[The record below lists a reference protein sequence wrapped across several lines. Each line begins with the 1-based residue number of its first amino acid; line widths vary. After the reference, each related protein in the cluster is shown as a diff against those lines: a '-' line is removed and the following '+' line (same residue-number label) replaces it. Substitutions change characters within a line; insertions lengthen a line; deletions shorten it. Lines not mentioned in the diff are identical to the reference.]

1 LRANWWVFWA
11 VLSGCSRGESLQPVD
26 GSADLQV
33 PAAQAFEA
41 SAAATTSAPSVLAS
55 SLPRS
60 STKVAPPEAGA
71 SVCRS
76 LGGPV
81 QVSRRG
87 ASTLAVRGDEVVAVL
102 NEDGHPALA
111 RFRVAPLAPGP
122 LIWVPPP
129 NAPTRAQ
136 SVPCAVTGD
145 LAFCPDRTGIVRRS
159 TLAGA
164 DSQWT
169 ASAVAGTRVS
179 AARAPGSSAVL
190 VYLAR
195 RQTSEGWV
203 TEAWVVAEEGRPER
217 LSEDGSGATSA
228 ALAARGSSLLAV
240 TVDSRVALTAMHARE
255 VRCDHGLQLSEDVVT
270 FVGGPGAPGTAAA
283 LALFPSSS
291 AGWALL
297 PIAQDV
303 SSFGVA
309 AVRLDAP
316 PQVDEPVLWSPY
328 PDGLDPAAI
337 ATVAVGSR
345 IWVARVRPR
354 ERGLGAPRLL
364 EVGELATDGSFA
376 GKHIVAGADG
386 ATDVALASD
395 SRGALWIAWLDAS
408 GSWVERLGCP

>member
-1 LRANWWVFWA
+1 M
-11 VLSGCSRGESLQPVD
+11 
-26 GSADLQV
+26 
-33 PAAQAFEA
+33 
-41 SAAATTSAPSVLAS
+41 S
-55 SLPRS
+55 SK
-60 STKVAPPEAGA
+60 KVALPEAGA
-71 SVCRS
+71 SVCRL

-87 ASTLAVRGDEVVAVL
+87 AATLAVRGDEVVAVL

-111 RFRVAPLAPGP
+111 SFRVGP
-122 LIWVPPP
+122 LTPGALPWVPPP
-129 NAPTRAQ
+129 SAPTRAQ
-136 SVPCAVTGD
+136 RVPCAVTGD

-169 ASAVAGTRVS
+169 ASAVAGSRVS

-203 TEAWVVAEEGRPER
+203 TEAWIVAKEGRPER

-255 VRCDHGLQLSEDVVT
+255 VRYDHGLRLSEDVVI
-270 FVGGPGAPGTAAA
+270 FVGGPGAPGSAAA
-283 LALFPSSS
+283 LALFPSS

-297 PIAQDV
+297 PIAQDI

-309 AVRLDAP
+309 TVRLDTP
-316 PQVDEPVLWSPY
+316 PQVDEPVLWSLY
-328 PDGLDPAAI
+328 PDGLDPAPI

-345 IWVARVRPR
+345 LWVARVRPR
-354 ERGLGAPRLL
+354 ARGPGAPRLL
-364 EVGELATDGSFA
+364 EVGELETGGSFVA
-376 GKHIVAGADG
+376 KHIVAGADG